1 MSCCYEEDS
10 AGAGSGVSL
19 FAHNIGMMWST
30 RHLRSVLQQGGS
42 FHGPD
47 VGPDPESTTGAAG
60 QASFLMGLCLAGV
73 QGCPWLWWSQA
84 LGLWRR

>member
-30 RHLRSVLQQGGS
+30 RHLRSVLEQW
-42 FHGPD
+42 GPSM
-47 VGPDPESTTGAAG
+47 GPTWG
-60 QASFLMGLCLAGV
+60 QALKAPRG
-73 QGCPWLWWSQA
+73 QQD
-84 LGLWRR
+84 RRPS